1 MCLVVCIAPSQKSLL
16 ANPFRI
22 WNLQC
27 PYSSTCEME
36 VDKEVPM
43 KLPVE
48 VDLVNFTWI
57 ISHFWLGLPFHSLV
71 LSGFLP

>member
-1 MCLVVCIAPSQKSLL
+1 
-16 ANPFRI
+16 
-22 WNLQC
+22 
-27 PYSSTCEME
+27 ME